1 MAIVMVM
8 GLGASLTACSGYE
21 NDLVTVPPKNDPLP
35 EPTPQDTTKVDTTK
49 WDVVIGN
56 DLIVNPNNMMAT
68 AYLKFV
74 KNGIKDSIWTES
86 WLLDIKAKDMTV
98 YRDSYQPTIAKGI
111 TPNAERSTDPEFKDK
126 YGNMQTRHYYTQRFE
141 TNNFTHSISGAWNTA
156 YVLVKGKP
164 EYFWPYDGLY
174 FELNKLEG
182 VGDTIHIVRN
192 DSILALENL
201 DAEYKA
207 TLRVDKQ
214 SYSRYVYYIKANIKV
229 ISFVGLVE
237 KKEEIPTAEYYA
249 NNLNWYA
256 ASGNRFYKKISENTK
271 SGDVGYW
278 EDGFLMSS
286 DTHYILLIVHY
297 TVDAKDGKSD
307 ERLAGKEII
316 FVPKSEM
323 ITPAKG
329 REYNAVMYDYTRKKY
344 IPCCLSKDHNFS
356 YGSQYAD
363 GSPVS
368 YQPDTKGSVM
378 DGVKNFA
385 KDKDASPS
393 PWLETSCA
401 EAQYNGKNYYTITLK
416 SSVHTNV
423 TTVADASLKK

>member
-21 NDLVTVPPKNDPLP
+21 NDVVTVPPKNNPLP

-49 WDVVIGN
+49 WDTVIGN

-98 YRDSYQPTIAKGI
+98 YRDSYQPTIKSGKNPDAQ
-111 TPNAERSTDPEFKDK
+111 RYTDPEFKDK
-126 YGNMQTRHYYTQRFE
+126 YGNLQTRHHYTQDFAF
-141 TNNFTHSISGAWNTA
+141 NNFTHSISGAWNTA

-192 DSILALENL
+192 DSIFAVENL

-214 SYSRYVYYIKANIKV
+214 NYSRYVYYIKANIKV
-229 ISFVGLVE
+229 ISFVGMVE
-237 KKEEIPTAEYYA
+237 KEEEIPSAEHYVA
-249 NNLNWYA
+249 NLKGHV

-329 REYNAVMYDYTRKKY
+329 REFNAVMYDWQRKRY

-423 TTVADASLKK
+423 TTVADSSLKK